1 MNKSLNLQSLKSRTT
16 WRVLGVDI
24 AAPLAAIGGVLLLGL
39 MLDWP
44 LWWVSACSVLVL
56 LIVEGMVVNFL
67 LLRRDGVTVGTDDE
81 RPGLRLGVV
90 ALAAAAL
97 VASAVLGYLRWTEP
111 DRALEADSTEVVKTA
126 AAMAQAAATVS
137 PADPNASIEK
147 AAAFM
152 VPDRVN
158 SFRESIGRSATEMA
172 NRNIA
177 VDAEA
182 LSAGVEALGPSA
194 ARVAVVL
201 RSVQSVANQQVKQSV
216 VPVRV
221 MLTKRDGQWM
231 VVEMSP
237 IHAR

>member
-1 MNKSLNLQSLKSRTT
+1 MSMLAKLTSRTL
-16 WRVLGVDI
+16 WRVLGIDI
-24 AAPLAAIGGVLLLGL
+24 VAPLAAIGGVLLVGL

-67 LLRRDGVTVGTDDE
+67 LLRRDAVTVGTDDE

-90 ALAAAAL
+90 ALAATSL
-97 VASAVLGYLRWTEP
+97 VAAAVLGHLRWTEP
-111 DRALEADSTEVVKTA
+111 DRALEADSGEAVKTA
-126 AAMAQAAATVS
+126 VAMAESAATVS
-137 PADPNASIEK
+137 PANPDASIEK

-158 SFRESIGRSATEMA
+158 AFRESIGRTATEMA

-177 VDAEA
+177 VEA
-182 LSAGVEALGPSA
+182 QTLSAGVEALGPSA

-201 RSVQSVANQQVKQSV
+201 RSTQTVANQQVKQAV

-221 MLTKRDGQWM
+221 TLTKRGETWM
-231 VVEMSP
+231 VLEMSP

>member
-1 MNKSLNLQSLKSRTT
+1 MSKLGNLTSRTL
-16 WRVLGVDI
+16 WRVLAFDI
-24 AAPLAAIGGVLLLGL
+24 AAPLAAIGGLLLVGL
-39 MLDWP
+39 MLDWQ
-44 LWWVSACSVLVL
+44 LWWVSVCSVLIL

-67 LLRRDGVTVGTDDE
+67 LLRRDAVTVGTDDD

-90 ALAAAAL
+90 SLAAAAL
-97 VASAVLGYLRWTEP
+97 AAAAVLGYLRWTQP
-111 DRALEADSTEVVKTA
+111 DQQLEADSGDVVKTA
-126 AAMAQAAATVS
+126 VAMAEAAATVS
-137 PADPNASIEK
+137 PANPEASIEK
-147 AAAFM
+147 AATFM

-158 SFRESIGRSATEMA
+158 AFKESIGRTATEMA

-177 VDAEA
+177 VDAQT

-201 RSVQSVANQQVKQSV
+201 RSVQSVANQQVKQAV

-221 MLTKRDGQWM
+221 TLTKRGGQWM
-231 VVEMSP
+231 VLEMSP

>member
-1 MNKSLNLQSLKSRTT
+1 MSKLGNLTSRTL
-16 WRVLGVDI
+16 WRVLAFDI
-24 AAPLAAIGGVLLLGL
+24 VAPLAAIGGLLLVGL
-39 MLDWP
+39 MLDWQ
-44 LWWVSACSVLVL
+44 LWWVSVCSVLIL

-67 LLRRDGVTVGTDDE
+67 LLRRDAVTVGTDDD

-90 ALAAAAL
+90 SLAAAAL
-97 VASAVLGYLRWTEP
+97 AAAAVLGYLRWTEP
-111 DRALEADSTEVVKTA
+111 DQQLEADSGDVVKTA
-126 AAMAQAAATVS
+126 VAMAEAAATVS
-137 PADPNASIEK
+137 PANPEASIEK
-147 AAAFM
+147 AATFM

-158 SFRESIGRSATEMA
+158 AFKESIGRTATEMA

-177 VDAEA
+177 VDAQT

-201 RSVQSVANQQVKQSV
+201 RSVQSVANQQVKQAV

-221 MLTKRDGQWM
+221 TLTKRGGQWM
-231 VVEMSP
+231 VLEMSP

>member
-1 MNKSLNLQSLKSRTT
+1 MSKLGNLTSRTL
-16 WRVLGVDI
+16 WRVLAFDI
-24 AAPLAAIGGVLLLGL
+24 AAPLAAIGGLLLVGL
-39 MLDWP
+39 MLDWQ
-44 LWWVSACSVLVL
+44 LWWVSVCSVLIL

-67 LLRRDGVTVGTDDE
+67 LLRRDAVTVGTDDD

-90 ALAAAAL
+90 SLAAAAL
-97 VASAVLGYLRWTEP
+97 AAAAVLGYLRWTEP
-111 DRALEADSTEVVKTA
+111 DQQLEADSGDVVKTA
-126 AAMAQAAATVS
+126 VAMAEAAATVS
-137 PADPNASIEK
+137 PANPEASIEK
-147 AAAFM
+147 AATFM

-158 SFRESIGRSATEMA
+158 AFKESIGRTATEMA

-177 VDAEA
+177 VDAQT

-201 RSVQSVANQQVKQSV
+201 RSVQSVANQQVKQAV

-221 MLTKRDGQWM
+221 TLTKRGGQWM
-231 VVEMSP
+231 VLEMSP